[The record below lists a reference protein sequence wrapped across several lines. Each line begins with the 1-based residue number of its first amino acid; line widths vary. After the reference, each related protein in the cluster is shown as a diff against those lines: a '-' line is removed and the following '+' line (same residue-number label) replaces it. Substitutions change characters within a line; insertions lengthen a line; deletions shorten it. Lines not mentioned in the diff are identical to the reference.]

1 MIIKGVNGMSE
12 EIRAQ
17 EVLQE
22 ETREEVQ
29 GTEKKKKSG
38 NFIYDLVSVLAT
50 SIIAVAIAFI
60 FVFRTVGIV
69 GGSMKPTLQNGD
81 RIILSAFI
89 NDPEYGDIVV
99 TCQPD
104 KSPFIEDVL
113 VKRVIA
119 TEGQTVDINFST
131 GTVYVDGVALDEPYI
146 NEPTWTREDFDEPVT
161 VPEGYVFVMGDNRNN
176 STDSRDSRVGLIR
189 EEYIMGKAL
198 FRVEPSVDFS
208 INDFGVNDY
217 E

>member
-1 MIIKGVNGMSE
+1 MTE
-12 EIRAQ
+12 EIKI
-17 EVLQE
+17 
-22 ETREEVQ
+22 VQ
-29 GTEKKKKSG
+29 KEKQKKESG
-38 NFIYDLVSVLAT
+38 NAVYDFVSIVAT
-50 SIIAVAIAFI
+50 AVIAVAISFI
-60 FVFRTVGIV
+60 FIFRTIGIV
-69 GGSMKPTLQNGD
+69 GGSMKPTLQDGD

-89 NDPEYGDIVV
+89 NEPEYGDIVV

-104 KSPFIEDVL
+104 KSDVIEDVL

-119 TEGQTVDINFST
+119 TEGQTVDIDFST
-131 GTVYVDGVALDEPYI
+131 GTVFVDDVALDEPYTA
-146 NEPTWTREDFDEPVT
+146 EPTWDREDFDEPVT

-198 FRVEPSVDFS
+198 FRVAPS
-208 INDFGVNDY
+208 IDFGINDY

>member
-1 MIIKGVNGMSE
+1 MSE
-12 EIRAQ
+12 EIRVQEEIQQEAQ
-17 EVLQE
+17 ETV
-22 ETREEVQ
+22 
-29 GTEKKKKSG
+29 KKKESG
-38 NFIYDLVSVLAT
+38 NPIYDIVSVFAT

-60 FVFRTVGIV
+60 FIFRTVGVV
-69 GGSMKPTLQNGD
+69 GGSMKPTLESGD

-89 NDPEYGDIVV
+89 NEPEYGDIVV

-104 KSPFIEDVL
+104 KSPVIEDVL

-119 TEGQTVDINFST
+119 TAGQTVDINFST
-131 GTVYVDGVALDEPYI
+131 GTVFVDGVALDEPYI
-146 NEPTWTREDFDEPVT
+146 YEPTWTREDFYEPVT

-176 STDSRDSRVGLIR
+176 STDSRDSRVGFIR
-189 EEYIMGKAL
+189 EEYILGKAL
-198 FRVEPSVDFS
+198 FRVAPSIDFS